1 MLENQIFTFILS
13 LIFMVFYVNYL
24 MGILDI
30 ICYHFHWKS

>member
-1 MLENQIFTFILS
+1 LS